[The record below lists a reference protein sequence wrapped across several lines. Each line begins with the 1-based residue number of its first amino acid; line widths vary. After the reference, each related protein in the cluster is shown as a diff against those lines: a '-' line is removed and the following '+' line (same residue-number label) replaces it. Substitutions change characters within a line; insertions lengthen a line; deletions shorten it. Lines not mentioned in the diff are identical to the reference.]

1 MKALAALAVMAVLAT
16 GCVSVESDD
25 IHRKPTTG
33 QELMDLAKAHEKGLL
48 SDEEYKRERRKI
60 LKDN

>member
-1 MKALAALAVMAVLAT
+1 MKVFAVLAAVAILS

-33 QELMDLAKAHEKGLL
+33 QQLIDLAKAHEQGLI
-48 SDEEYKRERRKI
+48 SDEEYKRERREI
-60 LKDN
+60 LEDG